1 MPGQPDGS
9 IIIDTEI
16 NSDGFK
22 AGSAELLDAI
32 KALSAEVKNLGQA
45 LKDLFGKT
53 MAPDIDTSGA
63 ERKIAAL
70 ETEVQELQ
78 AALNKLQNAEATGGN
93 ATPQVDIGGVV
104 TSASS
109 LQRQIDAISSSIEKL
124 EPTFQKALS
133 GGETAMDAFQGK
145 ATTLEKQIAKL
156 REQLEAVG
164 QTRYPTQEYAELSA
178 ELEKAG
184 QKLENLLNRQDKMQE
199 LGVKE
204 NSAQW
209 RALQYD
215 LDLAAEKYDRLL
227 ALQKQMEAS
236 GNAFQMGADTAQ
248 YTQMEAAISSIVSRL
263 QQMRSEIQRTND
275 AWAQMPTMSGYIR
288 SAFQG
293 AADAIRTAFGNIANS
308 VTTVVKHPLQ
318 SVDRLLGAII
328 QKTGRL
334 VSTVAKFTV
343 GKLVSGLKSAASSM
357 AKMLVNSKAVKSQ
370 FSGLISGAKKFAL
383 SLLGA
388 KGVWALLR
396 KAISAYMSENQQL
409 ANTLSACWSSIGNLL
424 GPIITKIINLVAQ
437 AISYVTAFLKLFGV
451 VGKSTSKA
459 IGKAAGAAK
468 DAADEVQTALASF
481 DELEVIGST
490 SKASDAGGSGADA
503 VSGLPSVELPDWA
516 KLMADQLKAGDWV
529 GAAKTLTS
537 KLNEMVEK
545 ADWAGVGRKIGY
557 YLNGALAF
565 LATFFTTFDW
575 KNLGKKLAALVN
587 NIVTSVDWANLG
599 TVLAGKFRAVILT
612 AAGFLE
618 NIDPM
623 AFAKGFSDFA
633 IAFFNGISDALK
645 NVDWQQIGNNIATF
659 LRNIDWSGIATALF
673 DCFGAVLGGLS
684 AFLWGLIE
692 DAWNDVVNWW
702 HETAYEDGKFTIEGL
717 LTGIVDALKNI
728 GMWIYNNIFKPFIDG
743 FKAAFGIASPS
754 KVMAEQGRY
763 LIEGLLQ
770 GIREKWTAVKS
781 FISEAFTSLTTK
793 IVDSWNTA
801 KTETAKT
808 WNTIA
813 STISNKVSQ
822 LKSKIS
828 TGFENAKNSITSKMQ
843 IAMNTVKNQNWYSVG
858 SNICTGIS
866 NGINAGWSWLKNT
879 VSSLARGL
887 LNAAKSALG
896 IHSPSRM
903 FRDEVGLMIGYGVGE
918 GVEDA
923 QPSILKTVSGVANA
937 IADEF
942 AAGDYALDVTPTS
955 KIDGALDG
963 FSDKIA
969 NSFITLMDRLQAI
982 ADRVA
987 YTVPAVANGIVPYS
1001 AETATPRRGGSG
1013 NDPFTGDDSAVTA
1026 FARAVISELLTTG
1039 IIGDVRD
1046 IRDYSRITAA
1056 KDFTLGR
1063 PNSTTG
1069 RWVSQSLEAYD
1080 AVRG

>member
-53 MAPDIDTSGA
+53 VAPDIDTSGA

-78 AALNKLQNAEATGGN
+78 AALNKLQNAEAAEGN
-93 ATPQVDIGGVV
+93 ATPRADVGGTVNR
-104 TSASS
+104 ASS
-109 LQRQIDAISSSIEKL
+109 LQQQIDTINSSIEKL

-145 ATTLEKQIAKL
+145 AATLEKQIAKL

-178 ELEKAG
+178 EVEKTG
-184 QKLENLLNRQDKMQE
+184 QKLERLLNRQEKMQE

-215 LDLAAEKYDRLL
+215 LDQTSEKYDRLL

-248 YTQMEAAISSIVSRL
+248 YTQMESSLNASSSRL
-263 QQMRSEIQRTND
+263 AEMRAQTEQSESWMRRLARAAAETAKNIGK
-275 AWAQMPTMSGYIR
+275 AAL
-288 SAFQG
+288 SA
-293 AADAIRTAFGNIANS
+293 A
-308 VTTVVKHPLQ
+308 
-318 SVDRLLGAII
+318 
-328 QKTGRL
+328 
-334 VSTVAKFTV
+334 
-343 GKLVSGLKSAASSM
+343 GKLLSALKSGAVSM
-357 AKMLVNSKAVKSQ
+357 AKMLVNSKAMKNQ
-370 FSGLISGAKKFAL
+370 FSGLIARAKKFAL

-396 KAISAYMSENQQL
+396 KAVSAYMAENQQL

-437 AISYVTAFLKLFGV
+437 AVAYVTSFLKLFGV

-490 SKASDAGGSGADA
+490 SKASDAEGSGADA

-545 ADWAGVGRKIGY
+545 ADWAGIGRKIGY
-557 YLNGALAF
+557 YMNGALAF

-645 NVDWQQIGNNIATF
+645 NVDWQQIGNNIAAF

-673 DCFGAVLGGLS
+673 DCFGAVLGGLA

-728 GMWIYNNIFKPFIDG
+728 GVWIYNNIFKPFIDG

-770 GIREKWTAVKS
+770 GIREKWTAVKN
-781 FISEAFTSLTTK
+781 FIGEAFTSLTTK

-808 WNTIA
+808 WNTIT

-969 NSFITLMDRLQAI
+969 NSFIALMDRLQAI

>member
-78 AALNKLQNAEATGGN
+78 AALNKLQNTEAAGGN
-93 ATPQVDIGGVV
+93 ATPRADVGG
-104 TSASS
+104 TANRASA
-109 LQRQIDAISSSIEKL
+109 LQRQIDAVNSSIERL
-124 EPTFQKALS
+124 EPAFQKALS

-145 ATTLEKQIAKL
+145 AVALEKQIAKL

-178 ELEKAG
+178 EVEKTG
-184 QKLENLLNRQDKMQE
+184 QKLENLLNRQEKMRE

-215 LDLAAEKYDRLL
+215 LDQTSEKYDRLL
-227 ALQKQMEAS
+227 DLQKQMEAS
-236 GNAFQMGADTAQ
+236 GSAFQMGADTTQ
-248 YTQMEAAISSIVSRL
+248 YAQMESSLNASSNRLAEMRAQTEQSESWMRRLARAAAETAKNIGKAAL
-263 QQMRSEIQRTND
+263 
-275 AWAQMPTMSGYIR
+275 
-288 SAFQG
+288 SA
-293 AADAIRTAFGNIANS
+293 A
-308 VTTVVKHPLQ
+308 
-318 SVDRLLGAII
+318 
-328 QKTGRL
+328 
-334 VSTVAKFTV
+334 
-343 GKLVSGLKSAASSM
+343 GKLLSALKSGAVSM
-357 AKMLVNSKAVKSQ
+357 AKMLANSRAMKNQ
-370 FSGLISGAKKFAL
+370 FSGLIVGAKKFAL

-396 KAISAYMSENQQL
+396 KAVSAYMSENQQL
-409 ANTLSACWSSIGNLL
+409 ANTLSACWSGIGNLL

-437 AISYVTAFLKLFGV
+437 AVSYVTAFLKLFGV

-481 DELEVIGST
+481 DELEVIGNT
-490 SKASDAGGSGADA
+490 SKASDAGGGGADA
-503 VSGLPSVELPDWA
+503 ISGLPSVELPDWA
-516 KLMADQLKAGDWV
+516 KLMADQLRAGDWV

-557 YLNGALAF
+557 YMNGALAF

-702 HETAYEDGKFTIEGL
+702 HESAYEDGKFTIEGL

-770 GIREKWTAVKS
+770 GIREKWTAVKN
-781 FISEAFTSLTTK
+781 FIGEAFTSLTTK

-808 WNTIA
+808 WNTIT

-828 TGFENAKNSITSKMQ
+828 TGFESAKNSITSKMQ
-843 IAMNTVKNQNWYSVG
+843 IAMNMVKNQNWYSVG

-923 QPSILKTVSGVANA
+923 QPSILKTVSGVASA

-969 NSFITLMDRLQAI
+969 NSFIALTDRLQAI
-982 ADRVA
+982 AERVA
-987 YTVPAVANGIVPYS
+987 YAVPAVANGIVPYS
-1001 AETATPRRGGSG
+1001 AETATPRKGGNG

>member
-78 AALNKLQNAEATGGN
+78 AALNKLQNAEAAGGN
-93 ATPQVDIGGVV
+93 ATPRADVGGTVNR
-104 TSASS
+104 ASS
-109 LQRQIDAISSSIEKL
+109 LQQQIDAINSSIEKL

-145 ATTLEKQIAKL
+145 AATLEKQIAKL

-178 ELEKAG
+178 EVEKTG
-184 QKLENLLNRQDKMQE
+184 QKLERLLNRQEKMQE

-215 LDLAAEKYDRLL
+215 LDQTSEKYDRLL
-227 ALQKQMEAS
+227 ALQRQMEAS
-236 GNAFQMGADTAQ
+236 GSAFQMGADTTQ
-248 YTQMEAAISSIVSRL
+248 YAQMESSLNASSSRL
-263 QQMRSEIQRTND
+263 AEMRAQTEQSESWMRRLARAAAETAKNIGK
-275 AWAQMPTMSGYIR
+275 AAL
-288 SAFQG
+288 SA
-293 AADAIRTAFGNIANS
+293 A
-308 VTTVVKHPLQ
+308 
-318 SVDRLLGAII
+318 
-328 QKTGRL
+328 
-334 VSTVAKFTV
+334 
-343 GKLVSGLKSAASSM
+343 GKLLSALKSGASSM
-357 AKMLVNSKAVKSQ
+357 AKMLVNSKAMKNQ
-370 FSGLISGAKKFAL
+370 FSGLIASAKKFTL

-396 KAISAYMSENQQL
+396 KAVSAYMAENQQL

-437 AISYVTAFLKLFGV
+437 AISYVTSFLKLFGV

-545 ADWAGVGRKIGY
+545 ADWAGIGRKIGY
-557 YLNGALAF
+557 YMNGALAF

-575 KNLGKKLAALVN
+575 KNLGKKLATLVN

-645 NVDWQQIGNNIATF
+645 NVDWQKIGDNVVTFLLNIDWGGIVTAIADGMGAAIVGLAELLRGAIEAAWREIVDWWHEVAHKDGEFTMEGLLDGMGDAIANIAT
-659 LRNIDWSGIATALF
+659 
-673 DCFGAVLGGLS
+673 
-684 AFLWGLIE
+684 
-692 DAWNDVVNWW
+692 
-702 HETAYEDGKFTIEGL
+702 
-717 LTGIVDALKNI
+717 
-728 GMWIYNNIFKPFIDG
+728 WIYNHIFSPFITA
-743 FKAAFGIASPS
+743 FKTIFGIASPS

-770 GIREKWTAVKS
+770 GIREKWTAVKN
-781 FISEAFTSLTTK
+781 FIGEAFTSLTTK

-808 WNTIA
+808 WNTIT

-828 TGFENAKNSITSKMQ
+828 TGFESAKNSITSKMQ
-843 IAMNTVKNQNWYSVG
+843 IAMNMVKNQNWYSVG

-923 QPSILKTVSGVANA
+923 QPSILKTVSGVASA

-969 NSFITLMDRLQAI
+969 NSFIALTDRLQAI
-982 ADRVA
+982 AERVA
-987 YTVPAVANGIVPYS
+987 YAVPAVANGIVPYS
-1001 AETATPRRGGSG
+1001 AETATPRKGGNG

>member
-1 MPGQPDGS
+1 MPGQSDGS
-9 IIIDTEI
+9 IIIDTQI
-16 NSDGFK
+16 DTRGFK
-22 AGSAELLDAI
+22 AGGAELNSAI
-32 KALSAEVKNLGQA
+32 KSLSGRL
-45 LKDLFGKT
+45 
-53 MAPDIDTSGA
+53 
-63 ERKIAAL
+63 R
-70 ETEVQELQ
+70 
-78 AALNKLQNAEATGGN
+78 
-93 ATPQVDIGGVV
+93 
-104 TSASS
+104 S
-109 LQRQIDAISSSIEKL
+109 LSSSFEKAML
-124 EPTFQKALS
+124 GS
-133 GGETAMDAFQGK
+133 ETAMDAFQGK
-145 ATTLEKQIAKL
+145 AAALEKQIATL

-178 ELEKAG
+178 EVEKTG
-184 QKLENLLNRQDKMQE
+184 QKLERLLDRQEKMRE

-215 LDLAAEKYDRLL
+215 LDQTSEKYDRLL
-227 ALQKQMEAS
+227 ARQKQMEAS
-236 GNAFQMGADTAQ
+236 GNAFQMGADTTQ
-248 YTQMEAAISSIVSRL
+248 YAQMESSLNASSSRL
-263 QQMRSEIQRTND
+263 AEMRAQTEQSESWMRRLARAAAETAKNIGK
-275 AWAQMPTMSGYIR
+275 AAL
-288 SAFQG
+288 SA
-293 AADAIRTAFGNIANS
+293 A
-308 VTTVVKHPLQ
+308 
-318 SVDRLLGAII
+318 
-328 QKTGRL
+328 
-334 VSTVAKFTV
+334 
-343 GKLVSGLKSAASSM
+343 GKLLSALKSGASSM
-357 AKMLVNSKAVKSQ
+357 AKMLVNSKAMKNQ
-370 FSGLISGAKKFAL
+370 FSGLIAGAKKFAL

-388 KGVWALLR
+388 KGIWALLR

-437 AISYVTAFLKLFGV
+437 AISYVTSFLKLFGV

-481 DELEVIGST
+481 DELEVIGNT
-490 SKASDAGGSGADA
+490 SKTSDAGGSGADA

-537 KLNEMVEK
+537 KLNEMVEN

-557 YLNGALAF
+557 YMNGALAF

-575 KNLGKKLAALVN
+575 KNLGKKLATLVN

-645 NVDWQQIGNNIATF
+645 NVDWQKISDNVVTF
-659 LRNIDWSGIATALF
+659 LLNINWGGIVTAVA
-673 DCFGAVLGGLS
+673 DGMGAAIVGL
-684 AFLWGLIE
+684 AELLRGAIE
-692 DAWNDVVNWW
+692 AAWREIVDWW
-702 HETAYEDGKFTIEGL
+702 HEVAHKDGEFTMEGL
-717 LTGIVDALKNI
+717 LDGMGDAIANI
-728 GMWIYNNIFKPFIDG
+728 AAWIYNHIFSPFITA
-743 FKAAFGIASPS
+743 FQKIFGIASPS

-770 GIREKWTAVKS
+770 GIREKWTAVKN
-781 FISEAFTSLTTK
+781 FIGEAFTSLTTK

-808 WNTIA
+808 WSTIV

-822 LKSKIS
+822 LKIKIS
-828 TGFENAKNSITSKMQ
+828 TGFESAKNSITSKMQ
-843 IAMNTVKNQNWYSVG
+843 IAMNMVKNQNWYSIG
-858 SNICTGIS
+858 SNICTGIA
-866 NGINAGWSWLKNT
+866 NGINAGWSWLKTT
-879 VSSLARGL
+879 VSNLASRML
-887 LNAAKSALG
+887 HATERALG
-896 IHSPSRM
+896 INSPSRV

-942 AAGDYALDVTPTS
+942 AAGDYALGATPTS

-969 NSFITLMDRLQAI
+969 NSFIALTDRLQAI
-982 ADRVA
+982 AERVA
-987 YTVPAVANGIVPYS
+987 YAVPAVANGIVPYS